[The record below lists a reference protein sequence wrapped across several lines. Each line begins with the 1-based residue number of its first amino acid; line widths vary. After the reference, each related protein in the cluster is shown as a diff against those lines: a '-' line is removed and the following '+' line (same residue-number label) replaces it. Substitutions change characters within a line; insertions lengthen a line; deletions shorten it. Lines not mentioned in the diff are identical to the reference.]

1 MTPRTLYDK
10 PDWTDAGQADDM
22 DKDMENDDFVGGFE
36 DIEAEV
42 ELDLEPDSRPQAFTA
57 RQRIEM
63 VREERWLKAMMEDFG
78 DYDDFNFIEDTADAF
93 AREFSH

>member
-1 MTPRTLYDK
+1 
-10 PDWTDAGQADDM
+10 M
-22 DKDMENDDFVGGFE
+22 DNNDFVEDFE
-36 DIEAEV
+36 DLEEEA
-42 ELDLEPDSRPQAFTA
+42 ELDLEPESRPQPFTA